1 MNLTRTDLYVN
12 GKSYPP
18 TPYTPVYTGEHEE
31 YMREYNS
38 LFQAFGISGAAAKK
52 SMISSNAATSRGAAM
67 LLASG
72 MKISA
77 EPKPENPRAVP
88 ETKAMAQMATAI
100 LTLTSAGMR
109 PMRLMLS
116 SFVA

>member
-1 MNLTRTDLYVN
+1 
-12 GKSYPP
+12 
-18 TPYTPVYTGEHEE
+18 
-31 YMREYNS
+31 
-38 LFQAFGISGAAAKK
+38 
-52 SMISSNAATSRGAAM
+52 
-67 LLASG
+67 

-88 ETKAMAQMATAI
+88 ETKAMAQMAMAI

-116 SFVA
+116 SFGA